1 MRKKLTPLNPVIAIN
16 LREAKMTEPLDLR
29 HSYIN
34 SGYVYLM
41 GGDGQK
47 ANAAGM
53 KEIDCSHMVNLL
65 LTGAGYKIPYEETR
79 VMESSKYY
87 TEVLP
92 EDVKEGD
99 IALWIN
105 KMPLK
110 GTKPLFH
117 TGIVME
123 FNSKS
128 GAGKIFGAQTTNGPS
143 EAYFGTK
150 PPAYYWPVP
159 TKFLRAKEEFRTGA
173 TATPTPAATPKPDTP
188 APIMT
193 FQYPIRKADGSQY
206 ENSDEIYLELSKEV
220 SGNYLL
226 GGHKF
231 WHGGIHISEMS
242 APQCIEAQPVRCIAD
257 GVVVAYR
264 LNEDYVKSV
273 FELGGSNTELRYSSS
288 FCLVRHEYKV
298 PGRHDENGSAVS
310 EKVMTFFSLY
320 MHLLPFSQYPTEAKV
335 ERLRPVYW
343 QGKVRAT
350 VTAKGL
356 QLRNPPESQVNG
368 AKAGSPISSEMVL
381 CTSSVIEFDSDK
393 VLNLDVKG
401 KLLKMAECT
410 FVPSSSGAPTG
421 LKKGGAV
428 PPTFWA
434 CVENDKSNHL
444 VDWAPIIPVNF
455 DSVVLT
461 NIAVKAGDP
470 VGYLGLNEVLAGPAG
485 GKSSKRQVHIEV
497 FSSDDISSLIK
508 NTKGLTGGNQHLVL
522 ESGVDLYKKTEVE
535 GKVSFSPKQIPLAEK
550 IIVPVSKAK
559 ITKDLS
565 GKEWFGLSI
574 NSESASLE
582 GFLPKDSATIISQH
596 DWEKLG
602 FSIVKENNESADGFL
617 DVDAMPDFFKKIY
630 SEIDGK
636 GVADGNV
643 TVEELQTALRDAELR
658 SRWTKLIAYHPT
670 EWQAKSSEPKW
681 ARLKEILLET
691 PEVLKLEQ
699 ERIDKLVFWDELA
712 GAMQIALPKSIY
724 HFHPI
729 AFIDNLKKIH
739 VMTIEEARIRAFL
752 RMLKI
757 GEGTIGLEGYEHLFG
772 GESFIKDY
780 GKTFAD
786 HPRLLMEKTVKKT
799 GQVISSTAAGAY
811 QVMRYVWDDPG
822 IIKLREEHGITDFTP
837 AMQDRYCVVILK
849 YRRDALPEIMR
860 GDIKSAIKKCNKEW
874 ASLPGSPYGQPTVK
888 LEDVVAEYNTMVSQ
902 ELAGE
907 SDLPMKVGFIA
918 DLME

>member
-1 MRKKLTPLNPVIAIN
+1 
-16 LREAKMTEPLDLR
+16 MTEPLDLTGNYENR
-29 HSYIN
+29 
-34 SGYVYLM
+34 GYVYKM
-41 GGDGQK
+41 GGDGIK
-47 ANAAGM
+47 TNAAGN
-53 KEIDCSHMVNLL
+53 KLIDCSHMVNLL
-65 LTGAGYKIPYEETR
+65 LTGAGYKIPYEDTR
-79 VMESSKYY
+79 VMESSQYY
-87 TEVLP
+87 TTVVP
-92 EDVKEGD
+92 PDVKKGD

-105 KMPLK
+105 EDPLGGGDK
-110 GTKPLFH
+110 LFH
-117 TGIVME
+117 TGIVV
-123 FNSKS
+123 NVDPT
-128 GAGKIFGAQTTNGPS
+128 GTAGKFFGAQTKKGPS
-143 EAYFGTK
+143 FTYFGTK
-150 PPAYYWPVP
+150 DPAFYWPIP
-159 TKFLRAKEEFRTGA
+159 TKFLRAKEEFRTGEA
-173 TATPTPAATPKPDTP
+173 STPAPAPAPKQNSP

-206 ENSDEIYLELSKEV
+206 ENSDEIYSALDKEV

-226 GGHKF
+226 GGHSF
-231 WHGGIHISEMS
+231 WHGGIHISELS
-242 APQCIEAQPVRCIAD
+242 APQCTDVQPVRCIAD

-273 FELGGSNTELRYSSS
+273 FEQNGAGTELSYSSS
-288 FCLVRHEYKV
+288 FCLVRHDYKF
-298 PGRHDENGSAVS
+298 PGKSGEKGSVAS
-310 EKVMTFFSLY
+310 EDVMTFFSLY
-320 MHLLPFSQYPTEAKV
+320 MHLLPFAKYPSEAKA

-356 QLRNPPESQVNG
+356 QLRNPPESKVNG
-368 AKAGSPISSEMVL
+368 AKAGSPISSDMVL
-381 CTSSVIEFDSDK
+381 CTSSVIEFDSEK

-410 FVPSSSGAPTG
+410 FIPNSSGAPTG
-421 LKKGGAV
+421 LKKGGSV

-444 VDWAPIIPVNF
+444 VDWAPVMPVNY

-461 NIAVKAGDP
+461 NIAIKAGDP
-470 VGYLGLNEVLAGPAG
+470 IGYLGLNEVLAGPTG
-485 GKSSKRQVHIEV
+485 GKTSKRQIHLEV
-497 FSSDDISSLIK
+497 FSSDDIASLIK
-508 NTKGLTGGNQHLVL
+508 NPKGLTGGNQHVVL
-522 ESGVDLYKKTEVE
+522 ESGTELYKKNETD
-535 GKVSFSPKQIPLAEK
+535 GKISFSPKQPPLAK
-550 IIVPVSKAK
+550 KAIVPLSKTK
-559 ITKDLS
+559 VTKDSS
-565 GKEWFGLSI
+565 GKEWFGISI
-574 NSESASLE
+574 QGESNSLE

-602 FSIVKENNESADGFL
+602 FSIVKENNEGADGFL
-617 DVDAMPDFFKKIY
+617 DVDAMPDFFKTIY
-630 SEIDGK
+630 SEIDSK
-636 GVADGNV
+636 GVVDGNV

-681 ARLKEILLET
+681 SRLKEILLET

-699 ERIDKLVFWDELA
+699 ERIDKLVFWDEMA

-729 AFIDNLKKIH
+729 AFIDNLKKVH

-757 GEGTIGLEGYEHLFG
+757 GEGTVGLEGYEHLFG

-799 GQVISSTAAGAY
+799 GKVISSSAAGAY

-888 LEDVVAEYNTMVSQ
+888 LEDVVAEYNAMVSQ

>member
-1 MRKKLTPLNPVIAIN
+1 
-16 LREAKMTEPLDLR
+16 MTEPLDLTGNYENR
-29 HSYIN
+29 
-34 SGYVYLM
+34 GYVYKM
-41 GGDGQK
+41 GGDGIK
-47 ANAAGM
+47 TNAAGN
-53 KEIDCSHMVNLL
+53 KLIDCSHMVNLL
-65 LTGAGYKIPYEETR
+65 LTGAGYKIPYQDTR
-79 VMESSKYY
+79 VMVDSTYY
-87 TEVLP
+87 TTVVP
-92 EDVKEGD
+92 PDVKKGD

-105 KMPLK
+105 EDPLGGGDK
-110 GTKPLFH
+110 LFH
-117 TGIVME
+117 TGIVVDV
-123 FNSKS
+123 NPT
-128 GAGKIFGAQTTNGPS
+128 GTAGKFFGAQTRKGPS
-143 EAYFGTK
+143 FTYFGTK
-150 PPAYYWPVP
+150 DPAFYWPIP
-159 TKFLRAKEEFRTGA
+159 TKFLRAKEEFRTGEA
-173 TATPTPAATPKPDTP
+173 SSPAPVPAPKQNSP

-193 FQYPIRKADGSQY
+193 FQFPIRKADGSQY
-206 ENSDEIYLELSKEV
+206 ESSDEIYSVLEKEV

-226 GGHKF
+226 GGHSF
-231 WHGGIHISEMS
+231 WHGGIHVSELS
-242 APQCIEAQPVRCIAD
+242 APQCTDVQPVRCIAD

-273 FELGGSNTELRYSSS
+273 FEQDGASTELRYSSS
-288 FCLVRHEYKV
+288 FCLVRHDYKF
-298 PGRHDENGSAVS
+298 PGRPVETGGVVS
-310 EKVMTFFSLY
+310 EDVMTFFSLY
-320 MHLLPFSQYPTEAKV
+320 MHLLPFAQYPSEAKT

-381 CTSSVIEFDSDK
+381 CTSSVVEFDSEK
-393 VLNLDVKG
+393 VLNLDVRG

-421 LKKGGAV
+421 LKKGGSV
-428 PPTFWA
+428 PSTFWA

-444 VDWAPIIPVNF
+444 VDWAPVIPVNY
-455 DSVVLT
+455 DRVVLT
-461 NIAVKAGDP
+461 NIAIKAGDP
-470 VGYLGLNEVLAGPAG
+470 IGYLGLNEVLAGPGG
-485 GKSSKRQVHIEV
+485 GKISKRQVHLEV
-497 FSSDDISSLIK
+497 FSSDDIASLIK
-508 NTKGLTGGNQHLVL
+508 NPKGLTGGNQHLVL
-522 ESGVDLYKKTEVE
+522 ESGTVLYEKTEAD
-535 GKVSFSPKQIPLAEK
+535 GKISFSPKQPPLGEK
-550 IIVPVSKAK
+550 IIVALSKAK
-559 ITKDLS
+559 VTKDSS
-565 GKEWFGLSI
+565 GKEWFGLSVKG
-574 NSESASLE
+574 ETTSLE
-582 GFLPKDSATIISQH
+582 GFLQKESATVISQH
-596 DWEKLG
+596 DWERLG

-630 SEIDGK
+630 SEIDSK

-643 TVEELQTALRDAELR
+643 TVEELQSALRDAELR

-681 ARLKEILLET
+681 ARLNKILLES
-691 PEVLKLEQ
+691 PAVLKLEQ
-699 ERIDKLVFWDELA
+699 ERIDKLVFWDEMA

-860 GDIKSAIKKCNKEW
+860 GDIKVAIKKCNKEW

-888 LEDVVAEYNTMVSQ
+888 LEDVVAEYNNMVSQ